1 MEAKFGSLAELQATL
16 DATPLHRWLGF
27 RVEAFDTAL
36 GTLVLAAP
44 SGGHAARFDG
54 AGQAHGG
61 AIATLIDSCAT
72 FACSSMLGR
81 PVPTMNLRVDYLRP
95 AAGEVMTATAHVR
108 RSGRTAALVDVDVL
122 SDGKLVAVGRCVQA
136 SGA

>member
-27 RVEAFDTAL
+27 RVESFDAAL
-36 GTLVLAAP
+36 GLLVIAAP
-44 SGGHAARFDG
+44 CGINAARFDG

-72 FACSSMLGR
+72 FACSSVLGR
-81 PVPTMNLRVDYLRP
+81 PVPTMNMLVDYLRP
-95 AAGEVMTATAHVR
+95 AAGDVMTATARVR
-108 RSGRTAALVDVDVL
+108 RTGKTASLIDVDVL
-122 SDGKLVAVGRCVQA
+122 SGGKLVATGRCVLA
-136 SGA
+136 SGG